1 MLARLARL
9 GLIAG
14 LIAMVVLPGVA
25 AAQTATKM
33 TFTFGPGRNATQAGT
48 VTLEP
53 VGAQTKV
60 TIEVAS
66 GGAGVSQP
74 AHIHTGACPGVGGV
88 AFPLTNVV
96 DGKSET
102 TVNATAAQIMAT
114 AHSINIHRSTTE
126 AAVYTACVE
135 LPLQSATMLKLPFSP
150 GRNASQAG
158 TVTLE
163 DAGAQTK
170 VTINAVSGGA
180 GVSQPAHVHTGSC
193 PGVGGVAFPL
203 TNVVDGKSETTIN
216 ATRAQLSAARH
227 SINIHRS
234 TTEAAVYT
242 ACAEL
247 PLAAAALPRTG
258 GVPLVLY
265 GLLAAG
271 IAGIGFA
278 LRRRSA

>member
-14 LIAMVVLPGVA
+14 LIALVVLPGVA

-53 VGAQTKV
+53 MGAQTKV
-60 TIEVAS
+60 TIDVAS

-74 AHIHTGACPGVGGV
+74 AHIHTGACPGVGAV

-102 TVNATAAQIMAT
+102 TVNVTAAQIMAT

-126 AAVYTACVE
+126 AAV
-135 LPLQSATMLKLPFSP
+135 F
-150 GRNASQAG
+150 
-158 TVTLE
+158 
-163 DAGAQTK
+163 
-170 VTINAVSGGA
+170 
-180 GVSQPAHVHTGSC
+180 
-193 PGVGGVAFPL
+193 
-203 TNVVDGKSETTIN
+203 
-216 ATRAQLSAARH
+216 
-227 SINIHRS
+227 
-234 TTEAAVYT
+234 T
-242 ACAEL
+242 ACADL
-247 PLAAAALPRTG
+247 PLVAATLPRTG
-258 GVPLVLY
+258 GAPLALY
-265 GLLAAG
+265 GLLAVG